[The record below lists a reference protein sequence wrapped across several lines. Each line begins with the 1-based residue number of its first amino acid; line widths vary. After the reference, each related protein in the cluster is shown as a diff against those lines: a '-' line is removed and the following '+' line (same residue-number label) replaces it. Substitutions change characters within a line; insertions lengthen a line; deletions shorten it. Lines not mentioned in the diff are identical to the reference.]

1 MMSEQN
7 KPLLAC
13 GKMKRLPGACIFPA
27 AFAMLAAC
35 LIMLLSGCFFS
46 GKRGGTVSLASPDFF
61 GFGDNLA
68 RQLVANR
75 GPGATRGERLIL
87 TTFVSLDDLYETSGL
102 GRALTEGLST
112 SLFKKGFR
120 IAEIRKAQ
128 GLYVK
133 DDSGEFMLTRDAAL
147 VAKDEEAQAIIVGT
161 YSVTPR
167 TVILN
172 VKMVEADSAEVLSVA
187 GLEIERSA
195 NVNFLLAANGGA
207 TVSGPMSAYE
217 R

>member
-1 MMSEQN
+1 MLGKQN
-7 KPLLAC
+7 KAKIAC
-13 GKMKRLPGACIFPA
+13 CARQHLPGARFFSA
-27 AFAMLAAC
+27 VLAVMTGG
-35 LIMLLSGCFFS
+35 LIMILAGCAVSGN
-46 GKRGGTVSLASPDFF
+46 GGTVSLASPDFF

-68 RQLVANR
+68 RQLVVNR
-75 GPGATRGERLIL
+75 GPGAPRGERLIL
-87 TTFVSLDDLYETSGL
+87 TTFVSLDDLYQSSGL
-102 GRALTEGLST
+102 GRALTEGLSA
-112 SLFKKGFR
+112 SLFKQGFR

-133 DDSGEFMLTRDAAL
+133 NDTGELMLTRDASL
-147 VAKDEEAQAIIVGT
+147 VAHDEEAQAIIVGT

-172 VKMVEADSAEVLSVA
+172 VKMVGADSSEVLSVA

-195 NVNFLLAANGGA
+195 NVDFLLAANDGGG
-207 TVSGPMSAYE
+207 SGAMSVYE